1 MQSGVAV
8 ILHRLKNQRYG
19 MKNLLGSNVI
29 LRFGAQNMKSLQ
41 LYVCDHCGTQYKDK
55 NECKQ
60 CESNHKS
67 ALEIHDMRFHAS
79 KESINYP
86 DKVELK
92 MADGKMIWY
101 HR

>member
-1 MQSGVAV
+1 MKDGSKWKEYRVV
-8 ILHRLKNQRYG
+8 FETDSKELK
-19 MKNLLGSNVI
+19 
-29 LRFGAQNMKSLQ
+29 LRFGAENMKSLQ

>member
-1 MQSGVAV
+1 MFLVVHCMRKREV
-8 ILHRLKNQRYG
+8 IAKLK
-19 MKNLLGSNVI
+19 

>member
-1 MQSGVAV
+1 
-8 ILHRLKNQRYG
+8 
-19 MKNLLGSNVI
+19 
-29 LRFGAQNMKSLQ
+29 MKSLQ
-41 LYVCDHCGTQYKDK
+41 LYLCDHCGTQYKNK

-60 CESNHKS
+60 CENSHKP